1 MRRLDDPAQLEGKSA
16 RDESV
21 NANHFQDTFLFLR
34 SPLNHTTRKF
44 LASIAAK
51 SSLDSA
57 WAGFGCRACF
67 VAFFS
72 RSTILQI
79 SIRLFSNEHIQST
92 SCHLSPT
99 LRHSVYFGCKGTNL
113 IHKQKLDGARVSI
126 DFALWISEPQP
137 CSLLRLEQLAPVGCT
152 FQQHS
157 VVTAR

>member
-1 MRRLDDPAQLEGKSA
+1 MRRLDDPAQLEGKSD

-67 VAFFS
+67 VAFLICITFCRFYISLPKIIERSSFS
-72 RSTILQI
+72 VSLSRKHLNKHSVPVH
-79 SIRLFSNEHIQST
+79 RLVSAERNGFAPRADLKKRCWAVARQNQ
-92 SCHLSPT
+92 
-99 LRHSVYFGCKGTNL
+99 RHSSKCDETKQVY
-113 IHKQKLDGARVSI
+113 
-126 DFALWISEPQP
+126 
-137 CSLLRLEQLAPVGCT
+137 LE
-152 FQQHS
+152 
-157 VVTAR
+157 